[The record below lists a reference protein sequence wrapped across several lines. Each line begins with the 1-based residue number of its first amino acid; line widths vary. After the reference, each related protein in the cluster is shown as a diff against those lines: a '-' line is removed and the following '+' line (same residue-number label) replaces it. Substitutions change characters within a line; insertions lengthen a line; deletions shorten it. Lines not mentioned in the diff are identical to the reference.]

1 MMIAN
6 QPLSRRIN
14 RKRKADNGN
23 DRSMDDG
30 ARKSSSKRLKT
41 IGDYRAALYT
51 KQVSSKVSRKVGD
64 IKKHLLR
71 KTAALTSQQPTIK
84 PKKKVITLEE
94 YRLRQKSRP
103 KIIKKAPA
111 KLTQPTCEEVPT
123 LEDITPILL
132 SYNYKEPKIDEE
144 PERVYKFVLGKKRLS
159 LYHYQQ
165 KWLNSW
171 Q

>member
-71 KTAALTSQQPTIK
+71 KTAA
-84 PKKKVITLEE
+84 
-94 YRLRQKSRP
+94 P